1 MSDHVED
8 RSWTDLWVRLLE
20 SAAPPCASAVPD
32 PALLGDPQRPECRI
46 WSLVSEAG
54 AAGSAG
60 GSAIESVAGSATES
74 SAGSVPAPAIDAQL
88 RAMVQAVPGPLLA
101 HGNRDTI
108 ETWTE
113 GELCSIHALMR
124 IASHDRW
131 WRDRLRSAVDWHLEW
146 TQPDN
151 ATNRPWGIHAFLA
164 LGGLEGRMY
173 AETMLHNAQAGGAQ
187 QDPLVAWALGDAAR
201 WLRAGIPFAR

>member
-1 MSDHVED
+1 MSDHAED
-8 RSWTDLWVRLLE
+8 RSWTDLWIRLLE
-20 SAAPPCASAVPD
+20 SAAPPCGSAVPD
-32 PALLGDPQRPECRI
+32 PALLGDPRRPECRI
-46 WSLVSEAG
+46 WSLVSEAD
-54 AAGSAG
+54 
-60 GSAIESVAGSATES
+60 AT
-74 SAGSVPAPAIDAQL
+74 GNAPAIGAQL
-88 RAMVQAVPGPLLA
+88 RAMVQAAPGPLLV
-101 HGNRDTI
+101 HGDRDTI

-113 GELCSIHALMR
+113 GELCSIHALIR
-124 IASHDRW
+124 IAAHDPW
-131 WRDRLRSAVDWHLEW
+131 WRERLQSAVDWHLEW

-151 ATNRPWGIHAFLA
+151 ATNRPWGIHVFLA

>member
-1 MSDHVED
+1 MSDHPED
-8 RSWTDLWVRLLE
+8 RSWTDLWIRLLA
-20 SAAPPCASAVPD
+20 SAAPACDSAVPD

-54 AAGSAG
+54 ADGRAG
-60 GSAIESVAGSATES
+60 GSATGSGGGNA
-74 SAGSVPAPAIDAQL
+74 PPPAIDAQL
-88 RAMVQAVPGPLLA
+88 RAMVQAAPGPLLA
-101 HGNRDTI
+101 HGDRDTI

-124 IASHDRW
+124 VAARDAW
-131 WRDRLRSAVDWHLEW
+131 WRDRLQSAVDWHLEW

-187 QDPLVAWALGDAAR
+187 GDPLVAWALGDAAR
-201 WLRAGIPFAR
+201 WLRGGIPFPR

>member
-1 MSDHVED
+1 MSDHAED
-8 RSWTDLWVRLLE
+8 RSWTDLWIRLLE
-20 SAAPPCASAVPD
+20 SAAPPCGSAVPD
-32 PALLGDPQRPECRI
+32 PALLGDPRRPECRI

-54 AAGSAG
+54 ATGNAAQGTTG
-60 GSAIESVAGSATES
+60 V
-74 SAGSVPAPAIDAQL
+74 VPAPAIGAQL
-88 RAMVQAVPGPLLA
+88 RAMVQAAPGPLLV
-101 HGNRDTI
+101 HGDRDTI

-113 GELCSIHALMR
+113 GELCSIHALVR
-124 IASHDRW
+124 IAAHDPW
-131 WRDRLRSAVDWHLEW
+131 WRERLQSAVDWHLEW

-187 QDPLVAWALGDAAR
+187 HDPLVAWALGDAAR

>member
-8 RSWTDLWVRLLE
+8 RSWTELWIRLLE

-54 AAGSAG
+54 AAGSAAEG
-60 GSAIESVAGSATES
+60 AIGVA
-74 SAGSVPAPAIDAQL
+74 PAPAIDAQL
-88 RAMVQAVPGPLLA
+88 RAIVQAQPGPLLA
-101 HGNRDTI
+101 LGDRDTI

-113 GELCSIHALMR
+113 GELCSVHALMR
-124 IASHDRW
+124 VAAYDPW
-131 WRDRLRSAVDWHLEW
+131 WQQRLQSAVDWHLEW

-151 ATNRPWGIHAFLA
+151 ATNRPWGIHVFLA

>member
-8 RSWTDLWVRLLE
+8 RSWTDLWIRLLE

-54 AAGSAG
+54 ATGSAV
-60 GSAIESVAGSATES
+60 SNA
-74 SAGSVPAPAIDAQL
+74 PAPGIDAKL
-88 RAMVQAVPGPLLA
+88 RAMVQALPGPLLA
-101 HGNRDTI
+101 HGDRDTI

-124 IASHDRW
+124 IASHDPW
-131 WRDRLRSAVDWHLEW
+131 WRDRLQSAVDWHLEW

>member
-1 MSDHVED
+1 MSDHPED
-8 RSWTDLWVRLLE
+8 RPWTDLWIRLLE
-20 SAAPPCASAVPD
+20 SSAPPCPTAVPD
-32 PALLGDPQRPECRI
+32 PALLGEAQRPECRI
-46 WSLVSEAG
+46 WSIV
-54 AAGSAG
+54 G
-60 GSAIESVAGSATES
+60 GMDANSGC
-74 SAGSVPAPAIDAQL
+74 APG
-88 RAMVQAVPGPLLA
+88 VQASPQLPSDPDRALREICQTAPGPLLA
-101 HGNRDTI
+101 HGDRDTI

-124 IASHDRW
+124 VAARDGW
-131 WRDRLRSAVDWHLEW
+131 WRDRLQAAVDWHLEW

-187 QDPLVAWALGDAAR
+187 GDPLVAWALGDAAR
-201 WLRAGIPFAR
+201 WLRGGIPFPR

>member
-8 RSWTDLWVRLLE
+8 RSWTELWIRLLE
-20 SAAPPCASAVPD
+20 SAAPPCGSAVPD
-32 PALLGDPQRPECRI
+32 PALLGDPRRPECRI

-54 AAGSAG
+54 AAGSA
-60 GSAIESVAGSATES
+60 AGSTTES
-74 SAGSVPAPAIDAQL
+74 AAGNAAEGATGNALAPAIGAKL

-101 HGNRDTI
+101 HGDRDTI

-124 IASHDRW
+124 IAAHDPW

-151 ATNRPWGIHAFLA
+151 ATNRPWGIHVFLA

-201 WLRAGIPFAR
+201 SLRAGIPFAR

>member
-1 MSDHVED
+1 M
-8 RSWTDLWVRLLE
+8 RLLE
-20 SAAPPCASAVPD
+20 SAAPPCRTDAPD
-32 PALLGDPQRPECRI
+32 PALLGDPNRPECRI
-46 WSLVSEAG
+46 WSLVAPMTSTTAP
-54 AAGSAG
+54 
-60 GSAIESVAGSATES
+60 
-74 SAGSVPAPAIDAQL
+74 PADAEL
-88 RAMVQAVPGPLLA
+88 RAIVQDAAAPLLA
-101 HGNRDTI
+101 LGARDTI

-113 GELCSIHALMR
+113 GELCSLHALMR
-124 IASHDRW
+124 LARHDPW
-131 WRDRLRSAVDWHLEW
+131 WRKRLQSAVDWHLEW